1 MTIRADEW
9 LEVEI
14 PEDLMEEVEYY
25 SDRGHGYKCGSVY
38 ELRVEAVADYI
49 TANRESELAKH
60 FEDEYGVD
68 LNNREELTRY
78 INFIN
83 EQMGEEF

>member
-14 PEDLMEEVEYY
+14 PEELMEEVEYY

-38 ELRVEAVADYI
+38 ELRVEQTVDYI
-49 TANRESELAKH
+49 MANPTSELAKNC
-60 FEDEYGVD
+60 EEEYGED
-68 LNNREELTRY
+68 ITNREALIRHINY
-78 INFIN
+78 IN
-83 EQMGEEF
+83 QRMGEEI

>member
-1 MTIRADEW
+1 MRADEW

-14 PEDLMEEVEYY
+14 PEELMEEVDFY

-38 ELRVEAVADYI
+38 ELKVEQTADYV

-78 INFIN
+78 INYIN
-83 EQMGEEF
+83 ERMGEEI

>member
-1 MTIRADEW
+1 MRADEW

-14 PEDLMEEVEYY
+14 PEELMEEVDFY

-38 ELRVEAVADYI
+38 ELKVEQTADYV

-68 LNNREELTRY
+68 LNNREELTRHINY
-78 INFIN
+78 IN
-83 EQMGEEF
+83 QRMGEEI

>member
-14 PEDLMEEVEYY
+14 PEELMEEVEYY

-49 TANRESELAKH
+49 TAQGLYR
-60 FEDEYGVD
+60 
-68 LNNREELTRY
+68 
-78 INFIN
+78 
-83 EQMGEEF
+83 

>member
-1 MTIRADEW
+1 MRADEW

-38 ELRVEAVADYI
+38 ELKVEQTVDYI
-49 TANRESELAKH
+49 MANPTSELAKNC
-60 FEDEYGVD
+60 EEEYGED
-68 LNNREELTRY
+68 ITNREALIRHINY
-78 INFIN
+78 IN
-83 EQMGEEF
+83 QRMGEEI

>member
-14 PEDLMEEVEYY
+14 PEELMEEVEYY

-38 ELRVEAVADYI
+38 ELKVEQTVDYI
-49 TANRESELAKH
+49 MANPISELAKNC
-60 FEDEYGVD
+60 EEEYGED
-68 LNNREELTRY
+68 ITNREALIRHINY
-78 INFIN
+78 IN
-83 EQMGEEF
+83 QRMGEEI

>member
-14 PEDLMEEVEYY
+14 PKELMEEVEFY

-38 ELRVEAVADYI
+38 ELKVEQTVDYI
-49 TANRESELAKH
+49 MANPTSELAKNC
-60 FEDEYGVD
+60 EEEYGED
-68 LNNREELTRY
+68 ITNREALIRHINY
-78 INFIN
+78 IN
-83 EQMGEEF
+83 QRMGEEI

>member
-14 PEDLMEEVEYY
+14 PEELMEEFEVCD
-25 SDRGHGYKCGSVY
+25 DRGYGNVCGHIH
-38 ELRVEAVADYI
+38 ELKPNQTADYI
-49 TANRESELAKH
+49 SQNKTSELAKH

-68 LNNREELTRY
+68 LDNREELTRY

>member
-1 MTIRADEW
+1 MRADEW

-14 PEDLMEEVEYY
+14 PEELMEEVEYY

-38 ELRVEAVADYI
+38 ELKPNQTADYI

-68 LNNREELTRY
+68 LDNREAIIKQ
-78 INFIN
+78 INRIN
-83 EQMGEEF
+83 ERMGQEF

>member
-14 PEDLMEEVEYY
+14 PEELMEEVDFY

-38 ELRVEAVADYI
+38 ELRVEQTVDYI
-49 TANRESELAKH
+49 MANPTSELAKNC
-60 FEDEYGVD
+60 EEEYGED
-68 LNNREELTRY
+68 ITNREALIRNINY
-78 INFIN
+78 IN
-83 EQMGEEF
+83 QRMGEEI

>member
-14 PEDLMEEVEYY
+14 PEELMEEVEYY

-38 ELRVEAVADYI
+38 ELKVEQTVDYI
-49 TANRESELAKH
+49 MANPTSELAKNC
-60 FEDEYGVD
+60 EEEYGED
-68 LNNREELTRY
+68 ITNREELTRH
-78 INFIN
+78 INWIN
-83 EQMGEEF
+83 EKMGEEI

>member
-14 PEDLMEEVEYY
+14 PEDLMEEVDFY

-38 ELRVEAVADYI
+38 ELKVEQTADYV

-60 FEDEYGVD
+60 FEEEYGED
-68 LNNREELTRY
+68 ITNREALIRHINY
-78 INFIN
+78 IN
-83 EQMGEEF
+83 ERMGEEI

>member
-14 PEDLMEEVEYY
+14 PEELMEEFEVCD
-25 SDRGHGYKCGSVY
+25 DRGYGSVCGHIR
-38 ELRVEAVADYI
+38 ELKPNQTADYI

-60 FEDEYGVD
+60 FENEYGVD
-68 LNNREELTRY
+68 LNNQEELIRY

>member
-1 MTIRADEW
+1 MRADEW

-14 PEDLMEEVEYY
+14 PEELMEEVEFY

-60 FEDEYGVD
+60 FEDEGGVD
-68 LNNREELTRY
+68 LDNREAIIKQINY
-78 INFIN
+78 IN
-83 EQMGEEF
+83 ERMGEEI